1 MEWIYLIVAG
11 VFEIGWPLVF
21 KLSQT
26 TGNKVLWIVIAC
38 ISMLFSG
45 VFLWFAQ
52 KTIPIGTAYAVWTG
66 VGAVGTFAIGI
77 IFFGDSA
84 SMLRMFS
91 ALLIVVGLVGL
102 KLAS

>member
-38 ISMLFSG
+38 ISMHRKLF
-45 VFLWFAQ
+45 L
-52 KTIPIGTAYAVWTG
+52 
-66 VGAVGTFAIGI
+66 
-77 IFFGDSA
+77 
-84 SMLRMFS
+84 
-91 ALLIVVGLVGL
+91 
-102 KLAS
+102 